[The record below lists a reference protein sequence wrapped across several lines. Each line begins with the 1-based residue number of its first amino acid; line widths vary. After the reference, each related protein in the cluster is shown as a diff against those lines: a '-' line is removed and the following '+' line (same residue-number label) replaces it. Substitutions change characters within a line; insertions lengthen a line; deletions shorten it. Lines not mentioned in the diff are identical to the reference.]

1 MEQTPQLGALF
12 VLPTLRPL
20 GQLAKYSILIKWQRG
35 RTGAAAML
43 ADSSCADLREQVP
56 RARGRNL
63 EFRVPWSQ
71 SSSFE
76 TPFLLSVGGQRL

>member
-1 MEQTPQLGALF
+1 
-12 VLPTLRPL
+12 
-20 GQLAKYSILIKWQRG
+20 
-35 RTGAAAML
+35 ML